1 MTWLA
6 LGLLVSGAV
15 NEAREAPRLRGA
27 IGLAG
32 GVGYSFREPALGF
45 APGVTFD
52 VGATF
57 NDRQAVVF
65 RGVLTSIVVS
75 NLISLGVSFE
85 TLVGEHLGLS
95 LGGALA
101 LIGGGPDQAG
111 AFAATVPVR
120 LSYLFASRPDDQL
133 ARRGF
138 ALFFELAPGVTF
150 AGGQGRG
157 GSRTFG
163 PPFAATAALGLSY
176 VWW

>member
-1 MTWLA
+1 MVWLA
-6 LGLLVSGAV
+6 LGLVVSGAV

-52 VGATF
+52 IGATI

-65 RGVLTSIVVS
+65 RGVLTSLFLS
-75 NLISLGVSFE
+75 NIISLGASFE

-95 LGGALA
+95 VGGAVA
-101 LIGGGPDQAG
+101 VIGGGLEAPAG
-111 AFAATVPVR
+111 IAATVPVR
-120 LSYLFASRPDDQL
+120 LSYLFFSRPDDQL
-133 ARRGF
+133 ARRGL

-157 GSRTFG
+157 GARPFG
-163 PPFAATAALGLSY
+163 PPLAVTAVLGLSY